1 MCPSTSCSW
10 GFGDLQTL
18 GWFWGILL
26 LLLMEEPSTPF
37 PGHLSMAGRQLHTW
51 SACLDPL
58 LCPGM
63 ALVMHQHLFLISSGT
78 AGLWDQADATLIAG
92 GECVT
97 GLQGTVRL
105 DLLYQRC
112 FNNPKSASQK

>member
-1 MCPSTSCSW
+1 
-10 GFGDLQTL
+10 
-18 GWFWGILL
+18 
-26 LLLMEEPSTPF
+26 
-37 PGHLSMAGRQLHTW
+37 
-51 SACLDPL
+51 
-58 LCPGM
+58 
-63 ALVMHQHLFLISSGT
+63 MHQHLFLISSGT